1 MIAIAIIVLGTVIIM
16 THRPVFV
23 EVMRLS
29 GSFKIST
36 KKKNEQKRAIC
47 FQMKCVSPTLD
58 CH

>member
-36 KKKNEQKRAIC
+36 KKKTSKKEQFAFR
-47 FQMKCVSPTLD
+47 
-58 CH
+58 